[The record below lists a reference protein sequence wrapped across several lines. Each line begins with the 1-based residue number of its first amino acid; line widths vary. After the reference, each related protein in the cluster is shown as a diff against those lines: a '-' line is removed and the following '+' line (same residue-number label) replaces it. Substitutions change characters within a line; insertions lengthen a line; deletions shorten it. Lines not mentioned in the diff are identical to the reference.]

1 MPFVSDIRASAKL
14 APVILTPMAF
24 GFVSGPLMPA
34 KTVALFIPMVTK
46 ETDLVEVVV
55 PSVTITGV
63 VALPL

>member
-1 MPFVSDIRASAKL
+1 
-14 APVILTPMAF
+14 
-24 GFVSGPLMPA
+24 MPA